1 MMRPCP
7 AIRTPVGE
15 TGVFKA
21 AGMAKIHRSDMLGAW
36 ESARFFNGS
45 KKKKRDG
52 VLRIRD
58 WG

>member
-45 KKKKRDG
+45 KKKKEMG
-52 VLRIRD
+52 Y
-58 WG
+58 